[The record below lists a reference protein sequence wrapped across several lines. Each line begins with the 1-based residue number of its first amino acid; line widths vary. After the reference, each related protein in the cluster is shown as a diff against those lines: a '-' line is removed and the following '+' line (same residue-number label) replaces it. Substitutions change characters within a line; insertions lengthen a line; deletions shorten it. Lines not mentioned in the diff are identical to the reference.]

1 MRGVTTW
8 LDDVAWKETS
18 PQPRS
23 STMTCSTNFGADA
36 GSAEA
41 ESASSSESA
50 ADAAHA
56 ARKTGI
62 GALGNHKTAN
72 APGSPTR

>member
-8 LDDVAWKETS
+8 LDDVAWKDTS

-56 ARKTGI
+56 ARKTGMVAKSRRI
-62 GALGNHKTAN
+62 VKRGPSL
-72 APGSPTR
+72 

>member
-8 LDDVAWKETS
+8 LDDVSWKETS

-50 ADAAHA
+50 ADAARA
-56 ARKTGI
+56 ARKAGMV
-62 GALGNHKTAN
+62 GACAET
-72 APGSPTR
+72 TER